1 MLRGNLYGLII
12 ALLSFVIA
20 VVLTLQQVKES
31 GVRIELV
38 IQPITPPTEPTD
50 PGGGRRQEVTEST
63 Y

>member
-31 GVRIELV
+31 GVRVELI
-38 IQPITPPTEPTD
+38 IQPITPPTESTD
-50 PGGGRRQEVTEST
+50 PGGGLRLQKS
-63 Y
+63 